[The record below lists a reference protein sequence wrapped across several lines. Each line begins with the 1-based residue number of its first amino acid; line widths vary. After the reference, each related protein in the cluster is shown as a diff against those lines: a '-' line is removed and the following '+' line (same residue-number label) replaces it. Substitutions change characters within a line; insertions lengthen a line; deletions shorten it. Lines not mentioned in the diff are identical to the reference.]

1 MAGSLVPTRIL
12 DWKKEPV
19 VKLIGA
25 VAAPAGESS
34 DLALLRRAHGE
45 ITSRVRPVY
54 SVTDDRPVSR
64 TLTMGRGSCSQRL
77 ALLEAVARGSGI
89 ATRVRGLL
97 VDGRFWYPRFRRI
110 RFLVPDD
117 VLLAWPE
124 FLADSGWIEASELFG
139 EIDELRALRSS
150 GFTNSD
156 GETLFEA
163 IACTAVDWD
172 GRTRGSAGT
181 GACNLSANVIA
192 DLGRFDSRDDL
203 FRMHG
208 QTLTWPARMAAE
220 PILGRWSA

>member
-1 MAGSLVPTRIL
+1 M
-12 DWKKEPV
+12 
-19 VKLIGA
+19 KLIGA

-163 IACTAVDWD
+163 IACTS
-172 GRTRGSAGT
+172 R
-181 GACNLSANVIA
+181 
-192 DLGRFDSRDDL
+192 LGRSDQGLGGYRGVQSLGERHRRPRSVRLARRPLPHARPNLDVARPDGSRADP
-203 FRMHG
+203 R
-208 QTLTWPARMAAE
+208 TLVGMNWR
-220 PILGRWSA
+220 